1 MSASDQIYESRLRK
15 YASLA
20 QTKKK
25 RRYFYDPAGTHMQMR
40 CMCEEAVGVLVGAA
54 MSACLPAAAA
64 SGGGAGTAR
73 YE

>member
-1 MSASDQIYESRLRK
+1 
-15 YASLA
+15 
-20 QTKKK
+20 
-25 RRYFYDPAGTHMQMR
+25 MQMR